1 MLGAFAQRTV
11 GTISYDPMK
20 AYDGYNLFYPH
31 NQPNVYLLDN
41 CGRIVHVWEDDASF
55 RPGNTA
61 YLMENGNLIKTKR
74 PAAVANDPIWA
85 GGGGATVEI
94 RSWDNDLLWTFTLN
108 DSLYRLHHDIEPL
121 PNGNIL
127 MLAWEKK
134 TAEEAIQAGRD
145 TSLLPDGELWP
156 DYLIEVEPVGESDF
170 NIVWEWHIW
179 DHLVQDYDA
188 TKDNFGVVVDAPS
201 KMDINYTSN
210 DGGADWMHSNSIDY
224 NEDLRQVLISIPFFD
239 EVWVIDHST
248 STEQAA
254 GETGGLAGRGGE
266 ILYRWGNPAVYDSGT
281 AEDQTLFF
289 NHDAHWVD
297 QFLDFSHPDYGKIA
311 VFNNRVGADYS
322 TVNIFT
328 PPFDMYSWGYTQS
341 GSTFGPDEFD
351 WTAQHPVDSTLMWST
366 GLSSI
371 QVLPNGNT
379 LICVGR
385 FGYVFEMTP
394 DEEIVWEYKTP
405 LMGGNPVSQGDTLAI
420 NNNLTFKVTRYP
432 ADYEAFDGRD
442 LDGEAYIEL
451 NPDIAFCASV
461 GTELDNVSQYQL
473 KLFPNPAKDQLV
485 IEWEGGLWVD
495 IEIIDILGRR
505 VDYFIASGGR
515 KYHNIAHLQ
524 QGMYYVRVN
533 QSDLQKLMIVR

>member
-1 MLGAFAQRTV
+1 MIKKVQLIILLNLCFLVGAFAQRTV

-108 DSLYRLHHDIEPL
+108 DSLFRLHHDIEPL

-188 TKDNFGVVVDAPS
+188 TKDNFGVVADAPS
-201 KMDINYTSN
+201 KMDINYSSN

-239 EVWVIDHST
+239 EVWIIDHST

-254 GETGGLAGRGGE
+254 GNTGGLAGRGGE

-341 GSTFGPDEFD
+341 GSTFGP
-351 WTAQHPVDSTLMWST
+351 
-366 GLSSI
+366 
-371 QVLPNGNT
+371 
-379 LICVGR
+379 
-385 FGYVFEMTP
+385 
-394 DEEIVWEYKTP
+394 
-405 LMGGNPVSQGDTLAI
+405 
-420 NNNLTFKVTRYP
+420 
-432 ADYEAFDGRD
+432 
-442 LDGEAYIEL
+442 
-451 NPDIAFCASV
+451 
-461 GTELDNVSQYQL
+461 
-473 KLFPNPAKDQLV
+473 
-485 IEWEGGLWVD
+485 
-495 IEIIDILGRR
+495 
-505 VDYFIASGGR
+505 
-515 KYHNIAHLQ
+515 
-524 QGMYYVRVN
+524 
-533 QSDLQKLMIVR
+533 